1 MKLMNP
7 FITMYESFSDATS
20 SLEKA
25 VLAVLYIWAAA
36 LIILSTSGIIAI
48 AYELIVHPSTF
59 NNATWGVFDTLG

>member
-25 VLAVLYIWAAA
+25 VLAVLYIWAAV

-48 AYELIVHPSTF
+48 TYELIVHPSTF